1 MWYTGLGGIIGCV
14 VANLA
19 TLVFGCTKTE
29 DINPELI
36 SPVIRKYLPKV
47 QKETIVIR
55 DLKDSKESEPL
66 YNNDYDKETKIV
78 RKQSL
83 DEVE

>member
-1 MWYTGLGGIIGCV
+1 MWYTGMGGIIGCV

-19 TLVFGCTKTE
+19 TLIFGCTKSE

-36 SPVIRKYLPKV
+36 SPVIRKYFCQPAAERV
-47 QKETIVIR
+47 TMSDIR
-55 DLKDSKESEPL
+55 DVKEKEPL
-66 YNNDYDKETKIV
+66 HKFDVEKDAIIK

>member
-19 TLVFGCTKTE
+19 CLIFGCTKAE
-29 DINPELI
+29 DINPDLI
-36 SPVIRKYLPKV
+36 SPVIRKYLPQV
-47 QKETIVIR
+47 VRETIVMPDI
-55 DLKDSKESEPL
+55 KEVPEKEPL
-66 YNNDYDKETKIV
+66 YKFDLEKDITV

-83 DEVE
+83 DDVE